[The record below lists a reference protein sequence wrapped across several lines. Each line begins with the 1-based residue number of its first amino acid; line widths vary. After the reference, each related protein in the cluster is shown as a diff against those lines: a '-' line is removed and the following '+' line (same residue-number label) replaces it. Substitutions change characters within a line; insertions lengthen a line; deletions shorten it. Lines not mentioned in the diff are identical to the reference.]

1 MLTAEL
7 PQTRFADPPV
17 DGLRLLDRPRP
28 GVDPFDGFGPA
39 LQRAH
44 ALAAAYIESL
54 PTRPVSR
61 QATPAAMAA
70 ALAEPL
76 PESGVAPD
84 AAVAEWLG
92 RAEPGIVA
100 SSGPRFFGWVIGG
113 TTPAALAGDW
123 LAAALNQCA
132 AGWAVSPAAI
142 QTELTVLGWL
152 KELFGLPADRVGAL
166 TSGTSM
172 SHLVGL
178 AAARQ
183 WASGRLGFDAARDGL
198 AGHPPIPVLASTE
211 IHVSAV
217 KALAILGIG
226 RSSLQK
232 LPAPGGSVDLDALA
246 AALAAIDG
254 PAIVVANAGE
264 VNTGAFDD
272 IAAMADL
279 CARHPGG
286 AWLHVDGAFGLFAA
300 ASPQTARLVRGVE
313 RADSVAADAHKW
325 LNVPY
330 DSGFVL
336 VRDAEALRAAFA
348 VAAAYIAPQDGT
360 VWDPF
365 RQSHT
370 PELARRFRGLPV
382 WCALK
387 ALGRTGVQ
395 ALVERCLGNAAAF
408 AGWVEAE
415 PGLELV
421 APAPLNIVCF
431 RYAPAGLDPEATD
444 AFNRAAVTALQADGR
459 VVVSGTNWRGREAV
473 RAAFDNWATGPADVA
488 ILERA
493 VADVGRRLVADGRAG
508 GSGLA
513 AR

>member
-1 MLTAEL
+1 MLTTE
-7 PQTRFADPPV
+7 
-17 DGLRLLDRPRP
+17 RPRTRVADMP
-28 GVDPFDGFGPA
+28 LNDLRYLDDPRAVADPFDNFGPA
-39 LQRAH
+39 LERAH
-44 ALAAAYIESL
+44 ELTAAYLAGL
-54 PTRPVSR
+54 PTRHVSLR
-61 QATPAAMAA
+61 AAPAAMAA
-70 ALAEPL
+70 ALAESL
-76 PESGVAPD
+76 PERGVEPA
-84 AAVAEWLG
+84 AAVEEWLG

-100 SSGPRFFGWVIGG
+100 SSGPRCFGWVIGG

-132 AGWAVSPAAI
+132 AGWDLSPAAI
-142 QTELTVLGWL
+142 QTELTVLLWL
-152 KELFGLPADRVGAL
+152 KELFGLPTGWVGAL

-198 AGHPPIPVLASTE
+198 AGRPPIPVLSSTE

-217 KALAILGIG
+217 KALATLGLG
-226 RSSLQK
+226 RSSLRR
-232 LPAPGGSVDLDALA
+232 LPAPAGTLDLDALA

-272 IAAMADL
+272 ISAMADL
-279 CARHPGG
+279 CAGHPGG

-300 ASPQTARLVRGVE
+300 ASPLTAHLVRGVE

-348 VAAAYIAPQDGT
+348 VTAAYIAPSDGT
-360 VWDPF
+360 AWDPF

-387 ALGRTGVQ
+387 TLGRTGVQ

-408 AGWVEAE
+408 ARWVTAE

-431 RYAPAGLDPEATD
+431 RYAPVGLDAGATD
-444 AFNRAAVTALQADGR
+444 AFNRAVVAALHADGR
-459 VVVSGTNWRGREAV
+459 VVVSGTTWRGRDAV
-473 RAAFDNWATGPADVA
+473 RAAFVNWATGPADVA
-488 ILERA
+488 ILRRA
-493 VADVGRRLVADGRAG
+493 IVDVGRRLLDEWREGAAG
-508 GSGLA
+508 LEP
-513 AR
+513 R